1 MPLREIQESV
11 QQIASAVASVLRVE
25 VEIADSQFLRIAG
38 TGKTEAGV
46 LRTMA
51 GEDHIYRESLLAG
64 HPVVIMHPGQ
74 DERCRPCMHYGNCVE
89 TGEICC
95 PIQLD
100 NENIGVIGLLAF
112 DEEQR
117 ERLFADVDAIL
128 TYLQKMAELIA
139 IKLKEHYLYV
149 EQLHTV
155 EKLRVVM
162 DEMDKAVF
170 LVDQDN
176 RIIQA
181 NQRAR
186 QYLRLDHD
194 DSQTAEWIDAIRR
207 ADATQSVPKQVV
219 LSIGQ
224 EDKTFLFAIKPIL
237 LAGTVKEWVIT
248 LDDVQEVVQIARQV
262 SGYSEPDPF
271 RMIGGNS
278 PAIVQAKEVARRVAA
293 SDSTILLQGESGT
306 GKELFAKAIHQAS
319 PRRDEPFLSINCAA
333 IPEHLMESELF
344 GYEEGSFTGARKGGK
359 PGLFEVAGKGTLF
372 LDEIGDMPM
381 PLQSKLLRVLQEKEL
396 YRIGGNG
403 KPIRLAARIIAA
415 THLDLQERVDAGL
428 FRLDLYYRL
437 HVIPIQLPSLRERR
451 EDILPLAN
459 DILLAHANRVGKRL
473 HGFSQE
479 TQNVLFHHGW
489 RGNVRELENVIEYA
503 VNMEATS
510 WVQPSSLPIR
520 TGMLRESSSH
530 SVKEHQESFDWQKQG
545 LTLKELERA
554 AIDTAMQQI
563 RDRNGR
569 KEEAA
574 ALLGISRA
582 TLFRKLREYGLT

>member
-1 MPLREIQESV
+1 MPLRDIQESV

-38 TGKTEAGV
+38 TGKNEAGV

-64 HPVVIMHPGQ
+64 HPVVIMNPGQ
-74 DERCRPCMHYGNCVE
+74 DERCRPCMHYGNCTE

-176 RIIQA
+176 RIIQV

-186 QYLRLDHD
+186 QYLQLDHD
-194 DSQTAEWIDAIRR
+194 DSQTAEWIDAIRL
-207 ADATQSVPKQVV
+207 ADAAQSAPKQVV
-219 LSIGQ
+219 LSVGQ

-271 RMIGGNS
+271 QMIGGNS

-293 SDSTILLQGESGT
+293 SDSTVLLQGESGT

-372 LDEIGDMPM
+372 LDEIGDMSM
-381 PLQSKLLRVLQEKEL
+381 HLQSKLLRVLQEKEL

-437 HVIPIQLPSLRERR
+437 HVIPIHLPSLRERR

-459 DILLAHANRVGKRL
+459 DILLAHANRVGKGL
-473 HGFSQE
+473 HGFSKE
-479 TQNVLFHHGW
+479 TQNILFHHDW

-510 WVQPSSLPIR
+510 WVQPASLPIR
-520 TGMLRESSSH
+520 MGRLRKSSPH
-530 SVKEHQESFDWQKQG
+530 SVEESQGPFDWQKQG
-545 LTLKELERA
+545 LLLKELERA

-582 TLFRKLREYGLT
+582 TLFRKLREYGIT

>member
-1 MPLREIQESV
+1 MPLRDIQESV

-38 TGKTEAGV
+38 TGKNEAGV

-74 DERCRPCMHYGNCVE
+74 DERCRPCMHYGNCRE

-162 DEMDKAVF
+162 DEMDKAMF

-176 RIIQA
+176 RIMQA

-186 QYLRLDHD
+186 QYLQLDHD

-207 ADATQSVPKQVV
+207 ADAEQSAPKQVV

-237 LAGTVKEWVIT
+237 LEGTVKEWVIT

-293 SDSTILLQGESGT
+293 SDSTVLLQGESGT

-319 PRRDEPFLSINCAA
+319 PRRDQPFLSINCAA

-403 KPIRLAARIIAA
+403 KPIRLKARIIAA

-437 HVIPIQLPSLRERR
+437 HVIPIHLPSLRERR

-459 DILLAHANRVGKRL
+459 DILLAHANRAGKKL
-473 HGFSQE
+473 LGFSQE

-503 VNMEATS
+503 VNMEAS
-510 WVQPSSLPIR
+510 PWVQPASLPIR
-520 TGMLRESSSH
+520 TGMLRESSPH
-530 SVKEHQESFDWQKQG
+530 FVKEHQGSFDWQKQG

-574 ALLGISRA
+574 SLLGISRA

>member
-117 ERLFADVDAIL
+117 ERLFVDVDAIL

-149 EQLHTV
+149 QQLHTV

-162 DEMDKAVF
+162 DEMDKAMF

-194 DSQTAEWIDAIRR
+194 DSQTADWIDAIRR

-237 LAGTVKEWVIT
+237 LEGTVKEWVIT

-293 SDSTILLQGESGT
+293 SDSTVLLQGESGT

-530 SVKEHQESFDWQKQG
+530 SVKEHQGSFDWQKQG

>member
-1 MPLREIQESV
+1 MPLRDIQESV

-38 TGKTEAGV
+38 TGKNEAGV

-64 HPVVIMHPGQ
+64 HPVVIMHPGE
-74 DERCRPCMHYGNCVE
+74 DERCRPCMHYGNCTE

-162 DEMDKAVF
+162 DEMDKAMF

-186 QYLRLDHD
+186 QYLQLDHD
-194 DSQTAEWIDAIRR
+194 DSQMAGWIDAIRH
-207 ADATQSVPKQVV
+207 ADAAQSAPKQVV

-262 SGYSEPDPF
+262 SGYSEPDAF
-271 RMIGGNS
+271 RMISGNS

-293 SDSTILLQGESGT
+293 SDSTVLLQGESGT
-306 GKELFAKAIHQAS
+306 GKELFARAIHQAS
-319 PRRDEPFLSINCAA
+319 SRRDEPFLSINCAA

-381 PLQSKLLRVLQEKEL
+381 HLQSKLLRVLQEKEL
-396 YRIGGNG
+396 HRIGSNG

-437 HVIPIQLPSLRERR
+437 HVIPIHLPSLRERR

-459 DILLAHANRVGKRL
+459 DILLAHANRVGKKL

-479 TQNVLFHHGW
+479 TQNVLFHHDW

-503 VNMEATS
+503 VNMEANA

-530 SVKEHQESFDWQKQG
+530 SIKQSQGSLNWQKQG
-545 LTLKELERA
+545 RTLKELERA
-554 AIDTAMQQI
+554 AIDTAIQQI

-574 ALLGISRA
+574 ELLGISRA

>member
-149 EQLHTV
+149 EQQHTV

-162 DEMDKAVF
+162 DEMDKAMF

-207 ADATQSVPKQVV
+207 ADAAQSAPKQVV

-237 LAGTVKEWVIT
+237 LEGTVKEWVIT

-293 SDSTILLQGESGT
+293 SDSTVLLQGESGT

-319 PRRDEPFLSINCAA
+319 PRRNEPFLSINCAA

-437 HVIPIQLPSLRERR
+437 HVIPIHLPSLRERR

-530 SVKEHQESFDWQKQG
+530 SIKEHQGSFDWQKQG

-554 AIDTAMQQI
+554 AIDTALQQI

>member
-1 MPLREIQESV
+1 MPLRDIQESV

-38 TGKTEAGV
+38 TGKNEAGV

-74 DERCRPCMHYGNCVE
+74 DERCRPCMHYGNCKE

-162 DEMDKAVF
+162 DEMDKAML

-186 QYLRLDHD
+186 QYLQLDHD

-207 ADATQSVPKQVV
+207 ADAAQSAPKQVV

-224 EDKTFLFAIKPIL
+224 EAKTFLFAIKPIL

-271 RMIGGNS
+271 QMIGGNS
-278 PAIVQAKEVARRVAA
+278 PAIVQAKEVAKRVAA
-293 SDSTILLQGESGT
+293 SDSTVLLQGESGT

-333 IPEHLMESELF
+333 IPEHLIESELF

-381 PLQSKLLRVLQEKEL
+381 HLQSKLLRVLQEKEL
-396 YRIGGNG
+396 FRIGGNG
-403 KPIRLAARIIAA
+403 KAIRLAARIIAA

-437 HVIPIQLPSLRERR
+437 HVIPIYLPSLRERR

-459 DILLAHANRVGKRL
+459 DILLAHANRAEKKM
-473 HGFSQE
+473 HGFSKE
-479 TQNVLFHHGW
+479 TQNVLFHHDW

-510 WVQPSSLPIR
+510 WIQPASLPIR
-520 TGMLRESSSH
+520 TGILRESSPH
-530 SVKEHQESFDWQKQG
+530 SVKESQGPFDWQKQG
-545 LTLKELERA
+545 LMLKELERA
-554 AIDTAMQQI
+554 AINTAMQQI

>member
-1 MPLREIQESV
+1 MPLRDIQESV

-38 TGKTEAGV
+38 TGKNEAGV

-74 DERCRPCMHYGNCVE
+74 DERCRPCMHYGNCTE

-186 QYLRLDHD
+186 QYLQLDHD

-207 ADATQSVPKQVV
+207 ADAAQSAPKQVV

-224 EDKTFLFAIKPIL
+224 EDKAFLFAIKPIL

-293 SDSTILLQGESGT
+293 SDSTVLLQGESGT

-319 PRRDEPFLSINCAA
+319 PRRDAPFLSINCAA

-381 PLQSKLLRVLQEKEL
+381 HLQSKLLRVLQEKEL

-437 HVIPIQLPSLRERR
+437 HVIPIHLPSLRERR

-459 DILLAHANRVGKRL
+459 DILLAHANRVGKKL

-479 TQNVLFHHGW
+479 TQNVLFHHDW

-503 VNMEATS
+503 VNMEAAS
-510 WVQPSSLPIR
+510 WVQPASLPIR
-520 TGMLRESSSH
+520 TGMLRESSPH
-530 SVKEHQESFDWQKQG
+530 SVKESQGPFDWQKQG
-545 LTLKELERA
+545 LMLKELERA
-554 AIDTAMQQI
+554 AIDTVMQQI

-582 TLFRKLREYGLT
+582 TLFRKLREYGIT

>member
-1 MPLREIQESV
+1 MPLRDIQESV

-38 TGKTEAGV
+38 TGKNEAGV

-64 HPVVIMHPGQ
+64 HPVVIMNPGQ
-74 DERCRPCMHYGNCVE
+74 DERCRPCMHYGNCTE

-186 QYLRLDHD
+186 QYLQLDHD
-194 DSQTAEWIDAIRR
+194 DSQTAEWIDAIRL
-207 ADATQSVPKQVV
+207 ADAAQSAPKQVV
-219 LSIGQ
+219 LSVGQ
-224 EDKTFLFAIKPIL
+224 VDKTFLFAIKPIL

-271 RMIGGNS
+271 QVIGGNS

-293 SDSTILLQGESGT
+293 SDSTVLLQGESGT

-372 LDEIGDMPM
+372 LDEIGDMSM
-381 PLQSKLLRVLQEKEL
+381 HLQSKLLRVLQEKEL

-437 HVIPIQLPSLRERR
+437 HVIPIHLPSLRERR

-459 DILLAHANRVGKRL
+459 DILLAHANRVGKGL
-473 HGFSQE
+473 HGFSKE
-479 TQNVLFHHGW
+479 TQNILFHHDW

-510 WVQPSSLPIR
+510 WVQPASLPIR
-520 TGMLRESSSH
+520 TGRLRESSPH
-530 SVKEHQESFDWQKQG
+530 SVEESQGPFDWQKRG
-545 LTLKELERA
+545 LLLKELERA

-574 ALLGISRA
+574 VLLGISRA
-582 TLFRKLREYGLT
+582 TLFRKLREYGIT

>member
-207 ADATQSVPKQVV
+207 ADAAQSAPKQVV

-293 SDSTILLQGESGT
+293 SDSTVLLQGESGT
-306 GKELFAKAIHQAS
+306 GKELFAKAIHQTS

-381 PLQSKLLRVLQEKEL
+381 PLQSKLLRVLQEKEW

-437 HVIPIQLPSLRERR
+437 HVIPIHLPSLRERR

-503 VNMEATS
+503 VNMETTS

-530 SVKEHQESFDWQKQG
+530 SVKENQGSFDWQKQG

-554 AIDTAMQQI
+554 AIDTTMQQI

>member
-1 MPLREIQESV
+1 MPLRDIQESV

-38 TGKTEAGV
+38 TGKNEAGV

-74 DERCRPCMHYGNCVE
+74 DERCRPCMHYGNCTE

-162 DEMDKAVF
+162 DEMDKAMF

-186 QYLRLDHD
+186 QYLQLDHD
-194 DSQTAEWIDAIRR
+194 DSQMAGWIDAIRD
-207 ADATQSVPKQVV
+207 ADAAQSAPKQVV

-224 EDKTFLFAIKPIL
+224 EEKTFLFAIKPIL

-262 SGYSEPDPF
+262 SGYSEPDAF

-293 SDSTILLQGESGT
+293 SDSTVLLQGESGT
-306 GKELFAKAIHQAS
+306 GKELFARAIHQAS
-319 PRRDEPFLSINCAA
+319 LRRDEPFLSINCAA

-381 PLQSKLLRVLQEKEL
+381 HLQSKLLRVLQEKEL

-437 HVIPIQLPSLRERR
+437 HVIPIHLPSLRERR

-459 DILLAHANRVGKRL
+459 DILLAHANRVGKKL

-479 TQNVLFHHGW
+479 TQNVLFHHDW

-503 VNMEATS
+503 VNMEANA

-530 SVKEHQESFDWQKQG
+530 SIKESQGSFDWQKQG

>member
-1 MPLREIQESV
+1 MPLRDIQESV

-38 TGKTEAGV
+38 TGKNEAGV

-74 DERCRPCMHYGNCVE
+74 DERCRPCMHYGNCKE

-162 DEMDKAVF
+162 DEMDKAML

-186 QYLRLDHD
+186 QYLQLDHD

-207 ADATQSVPKQVV
+207 ADAAQSAPKQVV

-224 EDKTFLFAIKPIL
+224 EAKTFLFAIKPIL

-271 RMIGGNS
+271 QMIGGNS
-278 PAIVQAKEVARRVAA
+278 PAIVQAKEVAKRVAA
-293 SDSTILLQGESGT
+293 SDSTVLLQGESGT

-333 IPEHLMESELF
+333 IPEHLIESELF

-381 PLQSKLLRVLQEKEL
+381 HLQSKLLRVLQEKEL
-396 YRIGGNG
+396 FRIGGNG
-403 KPIRLAARIIAA
+403 KAIRLAARIIAA

-437 HVIPIQLPSLRERR
+437 HVIPIYLPSLRERR

-459 DILLAHANRVGKRL
+459 DILLAHANRAGKKM

-479 TQNVLFHHGW
+479 TQNVLFHHDW

-510 WVQPSSLPIR
+510 WVQPASLPIR
-520 TGMLRESSSH
+520 TGILRESSPH
-530 SVKEHQESFDWQKQG
+530 SVKESQGPFDWQKQG
-545 LTLKELERA
+545 LMLKELERA
-554 AIDTAMQQI
+554 AINTAMQQI

-574 ALLGISRA
+574 TLLGISRA

>member
-1 MPLREIQESV
+1 MPLRDIQESV

-38 TGKTEAGV
+38 TGKNEAGV

-74 DERCRPCMHYGNCVE
+74 DERCRPCMHYGNCTE

-162 DEMDKAVF
+162 DEMDKAMF

-186 QYLRLDHD
+186 QYLQLDHD
-194 DSQTAEWIDAIRR
+194 DSQMAGWIDAIRD
-207 ADATQSVPKQVV
+207 ADAAQSAPKQVV

-224 EDKTFLFAIKPIL
+224 EEKTFLFAIKPIL

-262 SGYSEPDPF
+262 SGYSEPDAF

-293 SDSTILLQGESGT
+293 SDSTVLLQGESGT
-306 GKELFAKAIHQAS
+306 GKELFARAIHQAS

-381 PLQSKLLRVLQEKEL
+381 HLQSKLLRVLQEKEL

-437 HVIPIQLPSLRERR
+437 HVIPIHLPSLRERR

-459 DILLAHANRVGKRL
+459 DILLAHANRVGKKL

-479 TQNVLFHHGW
+479 TQNVLFHHDW

-503 VNMEATS
+503 VNMEANA

-530 SVKEHQESFDWQKQG
+530 SIKESQGSFDWQKQG

-569 KEEAA
+569 KEEVA

>member
-1 MPLREIQESV
+1 MPLRDIQESV

-38 TGKTEAGV
+38 TGKNEAGV

-74 DERCRPCMHYGNCVE
+74 DERCRPCMHYGNCTE

-162 DEMDKAVF
+162 DEMDKAMF

-186 QYLRLDHD
+186 QYLQLDHD

-207 ADATQSVPKQVV
+207 ADATQSAPKQVV

-293 SDSTILLQGESGT
+293 SDSTVLLQGESGT

-319 PRRDEPFLSINCAA
+319 PRRAEPFLSINCAA
-333 IPEHLMESELF
+333 IPEHLIESELF

-359 PGLFEVAGKGTLF
+359 SGLFEVAGKGTLF

-381 PLQSKLLRVLQEKEL
+381 HLQSKLLRVLQEKEL

-415 THLDLQERVDAGL
+415 THLDLQELVDAGL

-437 HVIPIQLPSLRERR
+437 HVIPIHLPSLRERR

-459 DILLAHANRVGKRL
+459 DILLAHANRVGKKL

-479 TQNVLFHHGW
+479 TQNVLFHHDW

-510 WVQPSSLPIR
+510 WVQPASLPIR
-520 TGMLRESSSH
+520 TGMLRESSPH
-530 SVKEHQESFDWQKQG
+530 SVKESQGPFDWQKQG
-545 LTLKELERA
+545 LMLKELERA
-554 AIDTAMQQI
+554 AIDTVMQQI

-582 TLFRKLREYGLT
+582 TLFRKLREYGIT

>member
-38 TGKTEAGV
+38 TGKNEAGV

-64 HPVVIMHPGQ
+64 HPVVIMNPGQ
-74 DERCRPCMHYGNCVE
+74 DERCRPCMHYGNCTE

-186 QYLRLDHD
+186 QYLQLDHD
-194 DSQTAEWIDAIRR
+194 DSQTAEWIDAIRL
-207 ADATQSVPKQVV
+207 ADAAQSAPKQVV
-219 LSIGQ
+219 LSVGQ
-224 EDKTFLFAIKPIL
+224 VDKTFLFAIKPIL

-271 RMIGGNS
+271 QMIGGNS

-293 SDSTILLQGESGT
+293 GDSTVLLQGESGT

-372 LDEIGDMPM
+372 LDEIGDMSM
-381 PLQSKLLRVLQEKEL
+381 HLQSKLLRVLQEKEL

-437 HVIPIQLPSLRERR
+437 HVIPIHLPSLRERR

-459 DILLAHANRVGKRL
+459 DILLAHANRVGKGL
-473 HGFSQE
+473 HGFSKE
-479 TQNVLFHHGW
+479 TQNILFHHDW

-510 WVQPSSLPIR
+510 WVQPASLPIR
-520 TGMLRESSSH
+520 TGMLRESSPH
-530 SVKEHQESFDWQKQG
+530 SVEESQGRFDWKKQG
-545 LTLKELERA
+545 LLLKELERA

-574 ALLGISRA
+574 VLLGISRA
-582 TLFRKLREYGLT
+582 TLFRKLREYGIT

>member
-1 MPLREIQESV
+1 MPLRDIQESV

-38 TGKTEAGV
+38 TGKNEAGV

-64 HPVVIMHPGQ
+64 HPVVIMNPGQ
-74 DERCRPCMHYGNCVE
+74 DERCRPCMHYGNCTE

-117 ERLFADVDAIL
+117 ERLFSDVDAIL

-162 DEMDKAVF
+162 DEMDKAMF

-186 QYLRLDHD
+186 QYLQLDHD
-194 DSQTAEWIDAIRR
+194 DSQTADWIDAIRH
-207 ADATQSVPKQVV
+207 ADVSQSAPKQVV

-237 LAGTVKEWVIT
+237 LAGTVKEWVVM

-293 SDSTILLQGESGT
+293 SDSTVLLQGESGT

-372 LDEIGDMPM
+372 LDEIGEMPM
-381 PLQSKLLRVLQEKEL
+381 HLQSKLLRVLQEKEL

-437 HVIPIQLPSLRERR
+437 HVIPIHLPSLRERR

-459 DILLAHANRVGKRL
+459 DILLAHANRVGKKL

-479 TQNVLFHHGW
+479 TQNVLFHHDW

-503 VNMEATS
+503 VNMEANY

-520 TGMLRESSSH
+520 AGMLRESSSH
-530 SVKEHQESFDWQKQG
+530 SIKESQGSLDWQKQG

>member
-1 MPLREIQESV
+1 MPLRDIQESV

-38 TGKTEAGV
+38 TGKNEAGV

-74 DERCRPCMHYGNCVE
+74 DERCRPCMHYGNCTE

-162 DEMDKAVF
+162 DEMDKAMF

-186 QYLRLDHD
+186 QYLQLDHD
-194 DSQTAEWIDAIRR
+194 DSQMAGWIDAIRD
-207 ADATQSVPKQVV
+207 ADAAQSAPKQVV

-224 EDKTFLFAIKPIL
+224 EEKTFLFAIKPIL

-262 SGYSEPDPF
+262 SGYSEPDAF

-293 SDSTILLQGESGT
+293 SDSTVLLQGESGT
-306 GKELFAKAIHQAS
+306 GKELFARAIHQAS

-381 PLQSKLLRVLQEKEL
+381 HLQSKLLRVLQEKEL

-437 HVIPIQLPSLRERR
+437 HVIPIHLPSLRERR

-459 DILLAHANRVGKRL
+459 DILLAHANRVGKKL

-479 TQNVLFHHGW
+479 TQNVLFHHDW

-503 VNMEATS
+503 VNMEANA

-530 SVKEHQESFDWQKQG
+530 SNKESQGSFDWQKQG
-545 LTLKELERA
+545 LMLKELERA

>member
-1 MPLREIQESV
+1 MPLRDIQESV

-38 TGKTEAGV
+38 TGKNEAGV

-74 DERCRPCMHYGNCVE
+74 DERCRPCMHYGNCTE

-162 DEMDKAVF
+162 DEMDKAMF

-186 QYLRLDHD
+186 QYLQLDHD
-194 DSQTAEWIDAIRR
+194 DSQMAGWIDAIRD
-207 ADATQSVPKQVV
+207 ADAAQSAPKQVV

-224 EDKTFLFAIKPIL
+224 EEKTFLFAIKPIL

-293 SDSTILLQGESGT
+293 SDSTVLLQGESGT
-306 GKELFAKAIHQAS
+306 GKELFARAIHQAS

-381 PLQSKLLRVLQEKEL
+381 HLQSKLLRVLQEKEL

-437 HVIPIQLPSLRERR
+437 HVIPIHLPSLRERR

-459 DILLAHANRVGKRL
+459 DILLAHANRVGKKL
-473 HGFSQE
+473 HGYSQE
-479 TQNVLFHHGW
+479 TQNVLFHHDW

-503 VNMEATS
+503 VNMEANA

-530 SVKEHQESFDWQKQG
+530 SNKESQGSFDWQKQG

-574 ALLGISRA
+574 VLLGISRA

>member
-38 TGKTEAGV
+38 TGKNEAGV

-64 HPVVIMHPGQ
+64 HPVVIMNPGQ
-74 DERCRPCMHYGNCVE
+74 DERCRPCMHYGNCTE

-186 QYLRLDHD
+186 QYLQLDHD
-194 DSQTAEWIDAIRR
+194 DSQTAEWIDAIRL
-207 ADATQSVPKQVV
+207 ADAAQSAPKQVV
-219 LSIGQ
+219 LSVGQ

-271 RMIGGNS
+271 QMIGGNS

-293 SDSTILLQGESGT
+293 SDSTVLLQGESGT

-372 LDEIGDMPM
+372 LDEIGDMSM
-381 PLQSKLLRVLQEKEL
+381 HLQSKLLRVLQEKEL

-437 HVIPIQLPSLRERR
+437 HVIPIHLPSLRERR

-459 DILLAHANRVGKRL
+459 DILLAHANRVGKGL
-473 HGFSQE
+473 HGFSKE
-479 TQNVLFHHGW
+479 TQNILFHHDW

-510 WVQPSSLPIR
+510 WVQPASVPIR
-520 TGMLRESSSH
+520 TGILRESSLH
-530 SVKEHQESFDWQKQG
+530 SVEESQGPFDWQKQG
-545 LTLKELERA
+545 LLLKELERA

-582 TLFRKLREYGLT
+582 TLFRKLREYGIT

>member
-38 TGKTEAGV
+38 TGKNEAGV

-64 HPVVIMHPGQ
+64 HPVVIMNPGQ
-74 DERCRPCMHYGNCVE
+74 DERCRPCMHYGNCTE

-186 QYLRLDHD
+186 QYLQLDHD
-194 DSQTAEWIDAIRR
+194 DSQTAEWIDAIRL
-207 ADATQSVPKQVV
+207 ADAAQSAPKQVV
-219 LSIGQ
+219 LSVGQ

-271 RMIGGNS
+271 QMIGGNS

-293 SDSTILLQGESGT
+293 SDSTVLLQGESGT

-372 LDEIGDMPM
+372 LDEIGDMSM
-381 PLQSKLLRVLQEKEL
+381 HLQSKLLRVLQEKEL

-415 THLDLQERVDAGL
+415 TYLDLQERVDAGL

-437 HVIPIQLPSLRERR
+437 HVIPIHLPSLRERR

-459 DILLAHANRVGKRL
+459 DILLAHANRVGKGL
-473 HGFSQE
+473 HGFSKE
-479 TQNVLFHHGW
+479 TQNILFHHDW

-510 WVQPSSLPIR
+510 WVQPASLPIR
-520 TGMLRESSSH
+520 TGMLHESSPH
-530 SVKEHQESFDWQKQG
+530 SVEESQGPFDWQKRG
-545 LTLKELERA
+545 LLLKELERA

-582 TLFRKLREYGLT
+582 TLFRKLREYGIT